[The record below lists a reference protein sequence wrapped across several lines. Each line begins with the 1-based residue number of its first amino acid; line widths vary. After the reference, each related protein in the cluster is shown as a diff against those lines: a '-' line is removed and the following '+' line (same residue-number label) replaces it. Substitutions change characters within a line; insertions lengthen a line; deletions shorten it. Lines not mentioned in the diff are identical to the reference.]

1 MTWKS
6 EVRKFGVVVALI
18 ALAAGGWI
26 YWQSKWVN
34 YSSQVG
40 RFEVEYPRG
49 WSMKEYMFESGFD
62 VRVEFSPT
70 SESNRISREGQISVT
85 MVGKPL
91 AGQVLGSE
99 DEFKLWLDR
108 SDGATASGMKKLGN
122 RLANNIKGVMLAE
135 QLEDYWAITSWF
147 AKDGKN
153 YYLAVL
159 GNGDYTDKEI
169 KIMDKVV
176 KSFRLK

>member
-1 MTWKS
+1 
-6 EVRKFGVVVALI
+6 
-18 ALAAGGWI
+18 
-26 YWQSKWVN
+26 
-34 YSSQVG
+34 
-40 RFEVEYPRG
+40 
-49 WSMKEYMFESGFD
+49 
-62 VRVEFSPT
+62 
-70 SESNRISREGQISVT
+70 
-85 MVGKPL
+85 
-91 AGQVLGSE
+91 
-99 DEFKLWLDR
+99 
-108 SDGATASGMKKLGN
+108 N